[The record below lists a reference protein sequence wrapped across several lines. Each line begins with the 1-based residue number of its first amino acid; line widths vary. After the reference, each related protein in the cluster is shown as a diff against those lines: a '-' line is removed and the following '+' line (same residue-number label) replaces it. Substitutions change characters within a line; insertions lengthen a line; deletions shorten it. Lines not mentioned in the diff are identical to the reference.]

1 MPGLDLPRHGRA
13 WPGHPRLV
21 GSTKEDVDARHKAG
35 HDGGTAFVS
44 LQSLLRFHDC
54 GRDVIL
60 TRAAASLPPPAAV
73 VAGKRRRSVI
83 DMTSV
88 TARLFAQSG
97 DTERHSRRMRW
108 AQPDSSQ
115 RCAEFGQARNSGAIH
130 VFDAVRL
137 LKCPRLSAFT
147 RVFPTR
153 CARA

>member
-88 TARLFAQSG
+88 TARLFRSK
-97 DTERHSRRMRW
+97 RRYRKTL
-108 AQPDSSQ
+108 APDALGAARLIAALCGIRASPKF
-115 RCAEFGQARNSGAIH
+115 RCH
-130 VFDAVRL
+130 
-137 LKCPRLSAFT
+137 PRL
-147 RVFPTR
+147 
-153 CARA
+153 